1 MPPIPVWTDEIR
13 VHPYETDL
21 NNEWKAAAFFQAFQD
36 AANAHAANLGYD
48 YHTMLAA
55 DHIWVLSRL
64 KVYFYRFP
72 TMGDQLTIRTWPK
85 GIRQKIFFTR
95 DFQIAAPDGQLI
107 AAATSA
113 WLLIDPK
120 TRRMQLPGSLTG
132 TLPKNSGLN
141 ALDEDLMKLAPENGL
156 EEKFTTQANYSVV
169 DVLGHVNN
177 ARYIDWVMDCFPFE
191 RFKTHQLA
199 WLQINY
205 NNEVR
210 AGETV
215 RISAGARNGDAS
227 RWLVVGEK
235 PASGE
240 RAFEVELAWAE
251 RA

>member
-1 MPPIPVWTDEIR
+1 
-13 VHPYETDL
+13 
-21 NNEWKAAAFFQAFQD
+21 
-36 AANAHAANLGYD
+36 
-48 YHTMLAA
+48 
-55 DHIWVLSRL
+55 
-64 KVYFYRFP
+64 
-72 TMGDQLTIRTWPK
+72 MGDQLTIRTWPK

-95 DFQIAAPDGQLI
+95 DFQIAAQEGQFV

-120 TRRMQLPGSLTG
+120 TRRMQLPGSLTA

>member
-21 NNEWKAAAFFQAFQD
+21 NNEWKPTAFFQAFQA
-36 AANAHAANLGYD
+36 AANAHASNLGFE

-55 DHIWVLSRL
+55 DHIWVITRL

-72 TMGDQLTIRTWPK
+72 TMGSRMILRTWPK

-95 DFQIAAPDGQLI
+95 DFQITAPDGQLV

-120 TRRMQLPGSLTG
+120 TRRMQLPGALTG
-132 TLPKNSGLN
+132 TLPDNSGLN
-141 ALDEDLMKLAPENGL
+141 ALEEDLMKLAPENGL
-156 EEKFTTQANYSVV
+156 EEKFTTQAGYSVV

-177 ARYIDWVMDCFPFE
+177 ARYIDWVMDCFPIE
-191 RFKTHQLA
+191 QFKTHRLV

-215 RISAGARNGDAS
+215 QIYAGARNGNAS

-235 PASGE
+235 PVSGE
-240 RAFEVELAWAE
+240 RAFEVELAWTK